1 MVDMWHSDVS
11 CVDMPV
17 AVNFLCCANMERA
30 WDSLGMELQETLKP
44 MDAFF
49 STHRF
54 ENDSPL

>member
-1 MVDMWHSDVS
+1 
-11 CVDMPV
+11 MPA